1 MTSESSPDRAKNI
14 VQGMGSLTAQN
25 LATSVLGFVFVA
37 TLIHLLPQEQY
48 GIYSAVLL
56 SAGIASSFAVFGLNT
71 TTARYIALLSEED
84 EPSSWVAAR
93 KIFFLSAIF
102 SVIVTGAFLVIS
114 PFLSVYFTKSGK
126 LDLDILSGRG
136 VPFVEFA
143 GSRFSGYHS
152 RPKRYGTLAKILFA
166 SRLVMTVFAM
176 ATPRDRT

>member
-1 MTSESSPDRAKNI
+1 
-14 VQGMGSLTAQN
+14 MGSLTAQN

-71 TTARYIALLSEED
+71 TTARYIALLSEQD

-114 PFLSVYFTKSGK
+114 PFLSVYFTKSGSWTWIFF
-126 LDLDILSGRG
+126 LGGAYLLLSSLAA
-136 VPFVEFA
+136 VI
-143 GSRFSGYHS
+143 SGYHS
-152 RPKRYGTLAKILFA
+152 RPEKVRH
-166 SRLVMTVFAM
+166 SRKDIIRFKTCNDSFRHSY
-176 ATPRDRT
+176 TRDRT